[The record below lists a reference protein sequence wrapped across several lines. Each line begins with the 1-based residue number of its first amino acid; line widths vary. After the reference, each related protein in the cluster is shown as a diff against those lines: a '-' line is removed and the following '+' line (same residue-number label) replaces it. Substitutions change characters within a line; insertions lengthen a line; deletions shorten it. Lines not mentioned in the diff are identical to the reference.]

1 MSPKKGAGMKKAVAV
16 FALVAALGLAGM
28 DCAPAPAAD
37 GQDLFTDMGCVSC
50 HKPDRKT
57 AGSAVKDIAQA
68 YGGDEAALLKFF
80 RDESKPLVVPQLP
93 ASMAKQREK
102 IKQLPEEDQKALA
115 AYILSQQ

>member
-1 MSPKKGAGMKKAVAV
+1 MKKAVVIFVLAAAFGL
-16 FALVAALGLAGM
+16 FAAGPG
-28 DCAPAPAAD
+28 PAPAAD

-57 AGSAVKDIAQA
+57 AGSALKDIAQA

-102 IKQLPEEDQKALA
+102 IKLLSEEDQKALA